1 MLDDVLTRLRAGLA
15 RTRGGIISRLDE
27 LLGGGEPFDAA
38 AAEAMEDLLLEAD
51 IGLDAAERLIEAVRR
66 ADERGEK
73 ALWDALRGQI
83 LTLLEA
89 RRPERS
95 FFDVTQRPKVIMVCG
110 ANGAGKTTTIGKI
123 AARFAREGRRVL
135 LAASDTF
142 RAAAIDQLEIWA
154 RRAHV
159 QWVGHQ
165 PRADA
170 ASVAFD
176 AASAATARGTDVCI
190 VDTAGRLHTQRNLM
204 DELKK
209 IHRVLGRT
217 LPEAPHEVLLVLD
230 ATTGQNALAQARAFH
245 DAVGVTGLAL
255 AKLDGTA
262 KGGAVI
268 AIAEALNIPILLVGL
283 GEGLDDLDEFDPG
296 RFTDALLAREETPQ
310 APA

>member
-15 RTRGGIISRLDE
+15 KTRGGIISRLDE

-51 IGLDAAERLIEAVRR
+51 IGLNAAERLIEAVRR

-73 ALWDALRGQI
+73 ALWDALRSQL

-95 FFDVTQRPKVIMVCG
+95 FFDVTQPPKVIMVCG
-110 ANGAGKTTTIGKI
+110 ANGAGKTTTVGKI

-165 PRADA
+165 PGADA

-176 AASAATARGTDVCI
+176 AISAATARGTDVCI

-209 IHRVLGRT
+209 IHRVLGRA

-283 GEGLDDLDEFDPG
+283 GEGLDDLDEFDPR